1 MVGGFWFLVLW
12 LGFILGDCGFCGLLV
27 VLWVV
32 QQSWGG
38 GFGQGDGV
46 KVVTSFIFF
55 LVVAGFY
62 FFMAVV
68 GFFFFFFLVVA
79 GFFIF
84 YVSGDLSDK
93 KKSRGRE
100 N

>member
-1 MVGGFWFLVLW
+1 MVRW
-12 LGFILGDCGFCGLLV
+12 LGFIFGDCGFCGLLV

-38 GFGQGDGV
+38 GFGEGDGV

-55 LVVAGFY
+55 LVVAGF
-62 FFMAVV
+62 
-68 GFFFFFFLVVA
+68 
-79 GFFIF
+79 FIF
-84 YVSGDLSDK
+84 YVSGDLSDT

-100 N
+100 RKRW

>member
-1 MVGGFWFLVLW
+1 MFWWWVIFGWVELVVGGFWFLVRW
-12 LGFILGDCGFCGLLV
+12 LGFIFGDCGFCGLLV

-38 GFGQGDGV
+38 GFGQGDGA

-55 LVVAGFY
+55 LVVVGFY

-68 GFFFFFFLVVA
+68 GFFFF
-79 GFFIF
+79 
-84 YVSGDLSDK
+84 
-93 KKSRGRE
+93 
-100 N
+100 